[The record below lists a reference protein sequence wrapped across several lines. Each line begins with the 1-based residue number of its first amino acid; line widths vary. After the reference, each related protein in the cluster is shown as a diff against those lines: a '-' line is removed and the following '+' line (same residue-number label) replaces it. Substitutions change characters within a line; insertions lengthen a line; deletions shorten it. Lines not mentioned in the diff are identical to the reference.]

1 LVVENTVPFIRV
13 IKY

>member
-1 LVVENTVPFIRV
+1 LVVENTVPFVRV